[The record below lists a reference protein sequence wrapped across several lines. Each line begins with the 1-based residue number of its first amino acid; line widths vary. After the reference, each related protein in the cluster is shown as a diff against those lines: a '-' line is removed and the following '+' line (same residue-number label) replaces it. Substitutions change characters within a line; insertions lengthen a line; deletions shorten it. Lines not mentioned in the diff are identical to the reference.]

1 MTLRDDI
8 QRAVR
13 EAMKAKDHASLE
25 TLRMLW
31 AAVRNE
37 EIRDRAVLSD
47 DDIVAVI
54 SRQVKQLQDSL
65 KDFTAGA
72 RPDLVDKTNAEIAL
86 LAAYLPEQ
94 LSDEGLL
101 AVVDRVM
108 NALAPAGAG
117 DLGKV
122 MGAVMKEVKG
132 TADGNRVRAMVAL
145 RLEQR

>member
-13 EAMKAKDHASLE
+13 EAMKAKDQASLE
-25 TLRMLW
+25 TMRMLW
-31 AAVRNE
+31 AAIRNE
-37 EIRDRAVLSD
+37 EISQRVVLSPD
-47 DDIVAVI
+47 AIVAVI

-65 KDFTAGA
+65 KDFTAGG
-72 RPDLVDKTNAEIAL
+72 RIDLVDKTNAEIAL
-86 LAAYLPEQ
+86 LATYLPEQ
-94 LSDEGLL
+94 LSDERLRA
-101 AVVDRVM
+101 AVDLVI
-108 NALAPAGAG
+108 AATGAAGAG

-145 RLEQR
+145 RLERA